1 MRRTQD
7 WGHGMTSVMAGDIR
21 KVAAAAATGV
31 AAHRESW
38 YAKLSTKGNGEK
50 RLKKATRLSIS
61 LAMAG
66 FPLHHHT
73 YRERKRGL

>member
-1 MRRTQD
+1 
-7 WGHGMTSVMAGDIR
+7 MTSVMAGDIR

-50 RLKKATRLSIS
+50 RFNVDGNEAQ
-61 LAMAG
+61 
-66 FPLHHHT
+66 H
-73 YRERKRGL
+73 